1 MYGKYKLNL
10 MHHFLIK
17 LSQWIYKQ
25 FNSLTYRFVLIG
37 ENELETS
44 RLLKEHE
51 DFADSVNV
59 NKFIVK

>member
-1 MYGKYKLNL
+1 MYGKYNLNL

-25 FNSLTYRFVLIG
+25 FSSLTYRFVLIG

-59 NKFIVK
+59 NKFEVK